1 MSPAEA
7 ELFFS
12 LGEKWTKSRETW
24 LNPADVVDFVPIF
37 KSGWIMPPNNPP
49 PSEHPIALLEQQFP
63 DKVGLFI
70 NVKCLAVWTIFY
82 LVIFTF
88 IYDSY

>member
-1 MSPAEA
+1 MSPSEA

-63 DKVGLFI
+63 DKVSFSYMQT
-70 NVKCLAVWTIFY
+70 VKKHDFPCSGKL
-82 LVIFTF
+82 
-88 IYDSY
+88 